1 MGLNQNKMQSALHNY
16 FIAFELT
23 YCDGGAIFA
32 DTTGKNDGYAALC
45 K

>member
-1 MGLNQNKMQSALHNY
+1 MQSALHSDP
-16 FIAFELT
+16 IISELT
-23 YCDGGAIFA
+23 YCDGGAILS